1 MSVFNAYM
9 ALSGAIDADVIRDER
24 LSRRTTYRI
33 GGPAALVVRC
43 NDHRSLVRTID
54 VLAHEQVK
62 WVVMGKGSN
71 VLVSDDGYDGCV
83 ILLGRDFSRVSFSP
97 EEEGVVT
104 VGAGVVLAKLVA
116 DSMSRGLA
124 GLECCAGIPGTVGGA
139 IAMDAG
145 TRNDWIGPR
154 VRDVVAL
161 RPGAGLVRHDG
172 RDIMWGY
179 RSTSIP
185 EGDIILEV
193 TLGLTP
199 STRDAVGATV
209 EKLMARR
216 RRTQPMGRPSCG
228 SVFRNP
234 QGASVGAL
242 LDECGLK
249 GYAVGGAQ
257 VSNVHAN
264 FVVNNGNATAAD
276 VMAVISHMH
285 ETVLSECGIDLE
297 PEVKFLGF
305 SR

>member
-1 MSVFNAYM
+1 MSLFNAYM
-9 ALSGAIDADVIRDER
+9 ALSGAIDADVLRDER

-54 VLAHEQVK
+54 VLTHEKVK

-71 VLVSDDGYDGCV
+71 VLVSDDGYEGCV
-83 ILLGRDFSRVSFSP
+83 ILLGRDFSRVSFSA
-97 EEEGVVT
+97 EEPGIVT
-104 VGAGVVLAKLVA
+104 VGAGLMTAKLVA
-116 DSMSRGLA
+116 DSLSRGLS

-161 RPGAGLVRHDG
+161 RPGVGLVRHYG
-172 RDIMWGY
+172 SDIMWGY
-179 RSTSIP
+179 RTTSLP
-185 EGDIILEV
+185 AGDIILEA
-193 TLGLTP
+193 TLMLTP
-199 STRDAVGATV
+199 STREAVGAAV
-209 EKLMARR
+209 EKLMDRR
-216 RRTQPMGRPSCG
+216 KRTQPMGRPCCG

-234 QGASVGAL
+234 PGMSVGAL

-257 VSNVHAN
+257 VSDVHAN
-264 FVVNNGNATAAD
+264 FVVNNGHATSAD

-285 ETVLSECGIDLE
+285 QAVLAQHGIDLE
-297 PEVKFLGF
+297 PEVRFLGF